1 MPTYLTL
8 DCELRSETNAE
19 TIANLERK
27 GWVVTVPPSYDPATQ
42 QPPVWE
48 NCGWV
53 VKPLPPPA
61 PYRVSKDT
69 ITSRV
74 LDAGKI
80 PDLMAVIASLSS
92 EEQFLW
98 TNYAWFWN
106 NNPTA
111 LAICAQLGLD
121 PAVILAPDPYL
132 TGI

>member
-1 MPTYLTL
+1 MPTYLVL
-8 DCELRSETNAE
+8 DCQLRVETDPQ

-27 GWVVTVPPSYDPATQ
+27 GWVETPPPSYDPATEQ
-42 QPPVWE
+42 APVWE

-53 VKPLPPPA
+53 VKPIPPA
-61 PYRVSKDT
+61 QPYRVSKDT

-80 PDLMAVIASLSS
+80 PDLMAVIDGLSA

-132 TGI
+132 T

>member
-1 MPTYLTL
+1 MQTYLVL
-8 DCELRSETNAE
+8 DCQLRTETDPE

-27 GWVVTVPPSYDPATQ
+27 GWVETLPPSYDPATE
-42 QPPVWE
+42 QPPIWE

-53 VKPLPPPA
+53 VKPIPPPQ

-80 PDLMAVIASLSS
+80 PDLMAVIDGLNA

-106 NNPTA
+106 TNPTA

-121 PAVILAPDPYL
+121 PALILAPDPYL
-132 TGI
+132 T